1 MYQVIRDLVREG
13 VVPDS
18 ASVFSFALDKN
29 VFVVNDQL
37 QSEAFHQQFITKY
50 NIHEMGLYYGP
61 EKVQGHG
68 YFFSRKLAPP
78 GMGFPRMERSM
89 RPIHQAN
96 LDLFFADVL
105 DGLIAEGLLKDKTDP
120 ISFLLT
126 NRKFVINGELQPE
139 AIHEQLREK
148 YISAKLGA
156 IYPPEMAKDPDFG
169 MHYDSKNGS
178 YGIGIH
184 HWKENQ
190 VP

>member
-1 MYQVIRDLVREG
+1 
-13 VVPDS
+13 
-18 ASVFSFALDKN
+18 VFSFALDKN
-29 VFVVNDQL
+29 VFVVSDQL
-37 QSEAFHQQFITKY
+37 QSEAFHQKFITKY
-50 NIHEMGLYYGP
+50 NIQEMGLYYGP

-78 GMGFPRMERSM
+78 GIGFPRMERPI
-89 RPIHQAN
+89 RPIHQAR

-126 NRKFVINGELQPE
+126 NRKFVINGKLQPE
-139 AIHEQLREK
+139 ATHERLREK

-178 YGIGIH
+178 CGIGIH
-184 HWKENQ
+184 HWAENQ
-190 VP
+190 LP